1 MVRYKVGRPVIDAR
15 HDVRFPLYEF
25 CERQLFVFIT
35 AQPQPCIV
43 EGTMNLFYKT
53 AYLVPG
59 MLHIPG
65 LVSNSCIYDIPVPGM
80 SLEYLTKNLT

>member
-1 MVRYKVGRPVIDAR
+1 
-15 HDVRFPLYEF
+15 
-25 CERQLFVFIT
+25 
-35 AQPQPCIV
+35 
-43 EGTMNLFYKT
+43 MNLFYKT

-80 SLEYLTKNLT
+80 SLEYLTKNLTWYMPVVRAIEVYPTQIANMGFDEVLDLTADIFSFGNICVYSY